1 MSDRRDVRRNAGHK
15 RRPPRSRS
23 VTLPR
28 GRAVARARVR
38 MHRTRHLGSVPAAS
52 SVLCLAFALLLA
64 AGPGHAQAQSYRAY
78 VAAESEDE
86 VAVLEFTPA
95 GGLTVEKTIRV
106 GRFPAEI
113 EGPHGMFFD
122 PSGEYWYLTLGHGFP
137 NGYLLKYETGP
148 DTVVAATEL
157 GFFPAT
163 ISLTPDGVLAFAVN
177 SNFYGD
183 HVPSTVSVVDTEEMY
198 EIEQVA
204 TCTMP
209 HGSRMS
215 PDGMHNYSA
224 CMMDDQLVEMSTFSL
239 EVTRRLNLVTGE
251 PVADA
256 VAHGAGTSGGGMSG
270 AMAGG
275 TGMRGGA
282 AMGGSG
288 MAACSPTWTTL
299 SGDGRFVYV
308 ACNRG
313 NEIVQVD
320 VESWSV
326 VRRIPADGAPYNLAL
341 TSDGSRLL
349 ATLKGSGH
357 VAVWDLETGEPLAK
371 IESTQ
376 EVTHGVA
383 VTSDNR
389 YAFVTVEGIGGQ
401 PGIVEVIDL
410 ANYTRVAVAEIGKQ
424 AGGITLVPGA
434 S

>member
-1 MSDRRDVRRNAGHK
+1 MTKGLSRRHRRAESL
-15 RRPPRSRS
+15 R
-23 VTLPR
+23 LAAAALL
-28 GRAVARARVR
+28 AV
-38 MHRTRHLGSVPAAS
+38 
-52 SVLCLAFALLLA
+52 LAFA
-64 AGPGHAQAQSYRAY
+64 PEPAQAQSYRAY

-86 VAVLEFTPA
+86 VAVLEFTPE
-95 GGLTVEKTIRV
+95 GGLSVEKVIRV
-106 GRFPAEI
+106 GRWPAEI

-163 ISLTPDGVLAFAVN
+163 VSLTPDGVLAFAVN

-183 HVPSTVSVVDTEEMY
+183 HVPSTVSVVDTEDMY
-198 EIEQVA
+198 EIEQVT

-251 PVADA
+251 PVAEPA
-256 VAHGAGTSGGGMSG
+256 AHGAGMGGGG
-270 AMAGG
+270 MAGG
-275 TGMRGGA
+275 TTGDMAGT
-282 AMGGSG
+282 MGGSG

-320 VESWSV
+320 IESWSV
-326 VRRIPADGAPYNLAL
+326 ARRIPAEGAPYNLAL
-341 TSDGSRLL
+341 THDGSRLL

-357 VAVWDLETGEPLAK
+357 LAVWDLETGEPLAK
-371 IESTQ
+371 IESIQ

-389 YAFVTVEGIGGQ
+389 FAFVTVEGIGGQ

-410 ANYTRVAVAEIGKQ
+410 ATYERVGMAETGKQ

>member
-1 MSDRRDVRRNAGHK
+1 MTKGLSRRDRRATSHRLAAAA
-15 RRPPRSRS
+15 
-23 VTLPR
+23 LL
-28 GRAVARARVR
+28 AV
-38 MHRTRHLGSVPAAS
+38 
-52 SVLCLAFALLLA
+52 LAFA
-64 AGPGHAQAQSYRAY
+64 PEPAQAQSYRAY

-86 VAVLEFTPA
+86 VAVLEFTPEA
-95 GGLTVEKTIRV
+95 GLSVEKVIRV
-106 GRFPAEI
+106 GRWPAEI

-163 ISLTPDGVLAFAVN
+163 VSLTPDGVLAFAVN

-198 EIEQVA
+198 EIEQVT

-251 PVADA
+251 PVDEP
-256 VAHGAGTSGGGMSG
+256 VAHGAGMGGGGMAG
-270 AMAGG
+270 ATTGDMAG
-275 TGMRGGA
+275 

-320 VESWSV
+320 IEAWSV
-326 VRRIPADGAPYNLAL
+326 ARRIAADGAPYNLAL
-341 TSDGSRLL
+341 THDGSRLL

-357 VAVWDLETGEPLAK
+357 LAVWDLDTGEQLAR

-376 EVTHGVA
+376 EVTHGVV

-389 YAFVTVEGIGGQ
+389 FAFVTVEGIGGQ

-410 ANYTRVAVAEIGKQ
+410 ATYERVGMAETGKQ

>member
-1 MSDRRDVRRNAGHK
+1 MTKGLSRRHRRATSH
-15 RRPPRSRS
+15 R
-23 VTLPR
+23 LAAAALL
-28 GRAVARARVR
+28 AV
-38 MHRTRHLGSVPAAS
+38 LGSAPQ
-52 SVLCLAFALLLA
+52 
-64 AGPGHAQAQSYRAY
+64 PAQAQSYRAY

-86 VAVLEFTPA
+86 VAVLEFTPE
-95 GGLTVEKTIRV
+95 GGLSVEKVIRV
-106 GRFPAEI
+106 GRWPAEI

-163 ISLTPDGVLAFAVN
+163 VSLTPDGVLAFAVN

-198 EIEQVA
+198 EIEQVT

-251 PVADA
+251 PVDEP
-256 VAHGAGTSGGGMSG
+256 VAHGGGMGGGATG
-270 AMAGG
+270 DMAG
-275 TGMRGGA
+275 

-320 VESWSV
+320 IESWSV

-341 TSDGSRLL
+341 TRDGSRLL

-357 VAVWDLETGEPLAK
+357 LAVWDLDTGEQLAK

-389 YAFVTVEGIGGQ
+389 FAFVTVEGIGGQ

-410 ANYTRVAVAEIGKQ
+410 ATYERVGMAETGKQ

>member
-1 MSDRRDVRRNAGHK
+1 MTKGL
-15 RRPPRSRS
+15 SR
-23 VTLPR
+23 R
-28 GRAVARARVR
+28 GRRATSHRLAAAALLAV
-38 MHRTRHLGSVPAAS
+38 
-52 SVLCLAFALLLA
+52 LAFA
-64 AGPGHAQAQSYRAY
+64 PEPAQAQSYRAY

-86 VAVLEFTPA
+86 VAVLEFTPEA
-95 GGLTVEKTIRV
+95 GLSVEKVIRV
-106 GRFPAEI
+106 GRWPAEI

-163 ISLTPDGVLAFAVN
+163 VSLTPDGVLAFAVN

-183 HVPSTVSVVDTEEMY
+183 HVPSTVSVVDTEDMY
-198 EIEQVA
+198 EIEQVT

-251 PVADA
+251 PVAEP
-256 VAHGAGTSGGGMSG
+256 VAHGAGMGAGG
-270 AMAGG
+270 MAGG
-275 TGMRGGA
+275 TTGDMAGT
-282 AMGGSG
+282 MGGSG

-320 VESWSV
+320 IESWRV
-326 VRRIPADGAPYNLAL
+326 ARRIPADGAPYNLAL
-341 TSDGSRLL
+341 THDGSRLL

-357 VAVWDLETGEPLAK
+357 LAVWDLDTGEPLAK

-376 EVTHGVA
+376 EVTHGVV

-389 YAFVTVEGIGGQ
+389 FAFVTVEGIGGQ

-410 ANYTRVAVAEIGKQ
+410 ATYERVGMAETGKQ

-434 S
+434 G

>member
-1 MSDRRDVRRNAGHK
+1 MTKGLSRRHRRVESL
-15 RRPPRSRS
+15 R
-23 VTLPR
+23 L
-28 GRAVARARVR
+28 
-38 MHRTRHLGSVPAAS
+38 AA
-52 SVLCLAFALLLA
+52 AAALLAVLVVA
-64 AGPGHAQAQSYRAY
+64 PEPAQAQSYRAY

-86 VAVLEFTPA
+86 VAVLEFTPE
-95 GGLTVEKTIRV
+95 GGLSVEKVIRV
-106 GRFPAEI
+106 GRWPAEI

-163 ISLTPDGVLAFAVN
+163 VSLTPDGVLAFAVN

-198 EIEQVA
+198 EIEQVT

-251 PVADA
+251 PVDEP
-256 VAHGAGTSGGGMSG
+256 VAHGGGMG
-270 AMAGG
+270 AGGMAGG
-275 TGMRGGA
+275 ATGD
-282 AMGGSG
+282 MGGSG

-320 VESWSV
+320 IESWSV
-326 VRRIPADGAPYNLAL
+326 ARRMPADGAPYNLAL
-341 TSDGSRLL
+341 THDGSRLL

-357 VAVWDLETGEPLAK
+357 LAVWNLDTGEQLAK

-376 EVTHGVA
+376 EVTHGVV

-389 YAFVTVEGIGGQ
+389 FAFVTVEGIGGQ

-410 ANYTRVAVAEIGKQ
+410 ATYERVGMAETGKQ

>member
-1 MSDRRDVRRNAGHK
+1 MKHH
-15 RRPPRSRS
+15 P
-23 VTLPR
+23 LI
-28 GRAVARARVR
+28 
-38 MHRTRHLGSVPAAS
+38 
-52 SVLCLAFALLLA
+52 ALVLLA
-64 AGPGHAQAQSYRAY
+64 GVLAAPGPAHAQSYRAY

-86 VAVLEFTPA
+86 VAVLEFTPE
-95 GGLTVEKTIRV
+95 GGLSVEKVIRV
-106 GRFPAEI
+106 GRWPAEI

-163 ISLTPDGVLAFAVN
+163 VSLTPDGVLAFAVN

-198 EIEQVA
+198 EIDQVT

-215 PDGMHNYSA
+215 PDGRHNYSA

-251 PVADA
+251 PVAEPA
-256 VAHGAGTSGGGMSG
+256 AHGVGMGGGMG
-270 AMAGG
+270 
-275 TGMRGGA
+275 GGA
-282 AMGGSG
+282 TGDMAGSG
-288 MAACSPTWTTL
+288 MAECSPTWTTL

-313 NEIVQVD
+313 NEIVKVD
-320 VESWSV
+320 IESWSV
-326 VRRIPADGAPYNLAL
+326 ARRIPAEGAPYNLAL
-341 TSDGSRLL
+341 TRDGSRLL

-357 VAVWDLETGEPLAK
+357 LGVWDLDTGEQLAK
-371 IESTQ
+371 IESIQ
-376 EVTHGVA
+376 KVTHGVV

-389 YAFVTVEGIGGQ
+389 FAFVTVEGIGGQ

-410 ANYTRVAVAEIGKQ
+410 ANYERVGMAEIGKQ
-424 AGGITLVPGA
+424 AGGITLVPEA
-434 S
+434 N

>member
-1 MSDRRDVRRNAGHK
+1 MTKGLSRCHRRAMS
-15 RRPPRSRS
+15 
-23 VTLPR
+23 
-28 GRAVARARVR
+28 
-38 MHRTRHLGSVPAAS
+38 HR
-52 SVLCLAFALLLA
+52 LA
-64 AGPGHAQAQSYRAY
+64 AAALVAVLVSAPQPGQAQSYRAY

-86 VAVLEFTPA
+86 VAVLEFTPEA
-95 GGLTVEKTIRV
+95 GLSVEKVIRV
-106 GRFPAEI
+106 GRWPAEI

-163 ISLTPDGVLAFAVN
+163 VSLTPDGVLAFAVN

-198 EIEQVA
+198 EIEQVT

-251 PVADA
+251 PVGEP
-256 VAHGAGTSGGGMSG
+256 VAHGAGMGGGGMAG
-270 AMAGG
+270 ATTGDIAG
-275 TGMRGGA
+275 

-299 SGDGRFVYV
+299 SGDGRYVYV

-313 NEIVQVD
+313 NDIVQVD
-320 VESWSV
+320 IESWSV
-326 VRRIPADGAPYNLAL
+326 ARRIPAEGAPYNLAL
-341 TSDGSRLL
+341 TRDGSRLL

-357 VAVWDLETGEPLAK
+357 LAVWDLDTGEQLAR

-376 EVTHGVA
+376 EVTHGVV

-389 YAFVTVEGIGGQ
+389 FAFVTVEGIGGQ

-410 ANYTRVAVAEIGKQ
+410 ATYERVGMAEIGKQ

>member
-1 MSDRRDVRRNAGHK
+1 MMSRRLA
-15 RRPPRSRS
+15 
-23 VTLPR
+23 TLA
-28 GRAVARARVR
+28 AVAAALSAVVASAS
-38 MHRTRHLGSVPAAS
+38 TPQPA
-52 SVLCLAFALLLA
+52 
-64 AGPGHAQAQSYRAY
+64 HAQSYRAY

-86 VAVLEFTPA
+86 VAVLEFTPE
-95 GGLTVEKTIRV
+95 GGLSVEKVIRV
-106 GRFPAEI
+106 GRWPAEI

-163 ISLTPDGVLAFAVN
+163 VSLTPDGVLAFAVN

-198 EIEQVA
+198 VIEEVT

-251 PVADA
+251 PVADP
-256 VAHGAGTSGGGMSG
+256 VAHGAGMAGRGMGGATAGGAGTSGAPAGRGATAGGGGMGG
-270 AMAGG
+270 AM
-275 TGMRGGA
+275 
-282 AMGGSG
+282 GSG

-326 VRRIPADGAPYNLAL
+326 ARRIPADGAPYNLAL
-341 TSDGSRLL
+341 TRDGSRLL

-357 VAVWDLETGEPLAK
+357 LAVWDLDTGEQLAK

-376 EVTHGVA
+376 KVTHGVA

-389 YAFVTVEGIGGQ
+389 FAFVTVEGIGGQ

-410 ANYTRVAVAEIGKQ
+410 AGYARVGVAEVGKQ

>member
-1 MSDRRDVRRNAGHK
+1 MS
-15 RRPPRSRS
+15 
-23 VTLPR
+23 
-28 GRAVARARVR
+28 GRLAALVPLAV
-38 MHRTRHLGSVPAAS
+38 
-52 SVLCLAFALLLA
+52 LLA
-64 AGPGHAQAQSYRAY
+64 AAGHAHAQSYRAY

-86 VAVLEFTPA
+86 VAVLEFTPED
-95 GGLTVEKTIRV
+95 GLSVEKVIRV
-106 GRFPAEI
+106 GRWPAEI

-163 ISLTPDGVLAFAVN
+163 VSLTPDGVLAFAVN

-198 EIEQVA
+198 EIERVT

-209 HGSRMS
+209 HGSRLS
-215 PDGMHNYSA
+215 PDGTMHYSA

-251 PVADA
+251 AVADP
-256 VAHGAGTSGGGMSG
+256 VVHGAGMGGRMG
-270 AMAGG
+270 GG
-275 TGMRGGA
+275 TGAETAGA
-282 AMGGSG
+282 GMGGSSG
-288 MAACSPTWTTL
+288 MASCSPTWTSL

-320 VESWSV
+320 IDSWSIA
-326 VRRIPADGAPYNLAL
+326 RRIPADGAPYNLAL
-341 TSDGSRLL
+341 TRDGSRLL
-349 ATLKGSGH
+349 ATLKGSAH
-357 VAVWDLETGEPLAK
+357 LAVWDLETGAQLATV
-371 IESTQ
+371 ESAQ
-376 EVTHGVA
+376 KVTHGVA
-383 VTSDNR
+383 VTSDDR

-410 ANYTRVAVAEIGKQ
+410 SNYARVGLAEVGKQ

-434 S
+434 G

>member
-1 MSDRRDVRRNAGHK
+1 MTKGLSRRHRRATSH
-15 RRPPRSRS
+15 R
-23 VTLPR
+23 LAAAALL
-28 GRAVARARVR
+28 AV
-38 MHRTRHLGSVPAAS
+38 
-52 SVLCLAFALLLA
+52 LAFAA
-64 AGPGHAQAQSYRAY
+64 EPAHAQSYRAY

-86 VAVLEFTPA
+86 VAVLEFTPE
-95 GGLTVEKTIRV
+95 GGLSVEKVIRV
-106 GRFPAEI
+106 GRWPAEI

-163 ISLTPDGVLAFAVN
+163 VSLTPDGVLAFAVN

-198 EIEQVA
+198 EIEQVT

-251 PVADA
+251 PVGEP
-256 VAHGAGTSGGGMSG
+256 VAHGAGMSGGGM
-270 AMAGG
+270 AG
-275 TGMRGGA
+275 

-320 VESWSV
+320 LESWSV
-326 VRRIPADGAPYNLAL
+326 ARRIPAEGAPYNLAL
-341 TSDGSRLL
+341 TPDGSRLL

-357 VAVWDLETGEPLAK
+357 LAVWDLDTAEMLAK
-371 IESTQ
+371 IKSIQ

-389 YAFVTVEGIGGQ
+389 FAFVTVEGIGGQ

-410 ANYTRVAVAEIGKQ
+410 ATYERVGMAEIGKQ

>member
-1 MSDRRDVRRNAGHK
+1 MTKGLSRRLRRVESFRLAAAA
-15 RRPPRSRS
+15 
-23 VTLPR
+23 LL
-28 GRAVARARVR
+28 AVF
-38 MHRTRHLGSVPAAS
+38 
-52 SVLCLAFALLLA
+52 AFA
-64 AGPGHAQAQSYRAY
+64 PEPVHAQSYRAY

-86 VAVLEFTPA
+86 VAVLEFTAEA
-95 GGLTVEKTIRV
+95 GLSVEKVIRV
-106 GRFPAEI
+106 GRWPAEI

-163 ISLTPDGVLAFAVN
+163 VSLTPDGVLAFAVN

-198 EIEQVA
+198 EIEQVT

-251 PVADA
+251 PVAEP
-256 VAHGAGTSGGGMSG
+256 VAHGVGMGAGR
-270 AMAGG
+270 MAGG
-275 TGMRGGA
+275 TTGNMAGRV
-282 AMGGSG
+282 GGSG

-320 VESWSV
+320 IESWSV
-326 VRRIPADGAPYNLAL
+326 ARRIPAEGAPYNLAL
-341 TSDGSRLL
+341 THDGSRLL

-357 VAVWDLETGEPLAK
+357 LAVWDLDTGEQLAK

-376 EVTHGVA
+376 EVTHGVV

-389 YAFVTVEGIGGQ
+389 FAFVTVEGIGGQ

-410 ANYTRVAVAEIGKQ
+410 ATYERVGMAETGKQ

>member
-1 MSDRRDVRRNAGHK
+1 MMSRRLA
-15 RRPPRSRS
+15 
-23 VTLPR
+23 TLA
-28 GRAVARARVR
+28 AVAAALSAVVASAS
-38 MHRTRHLGSVPAAS
+38 TPQPA
-52 SVLCLAFALLLA
+52 
-64 AGPGHAQAQSYRAY
+64 HAQSYRAY

-86 VAVLEFTPA
+86 VAVLEFTPE
-95 GGLTVEKTIRV
+95 GGLSVEKVIRV
-106 GRFPAEI
+106 GRWPAEI

-163 ISLTPDGVLAFAVN
+163 VSLTPDGVLAFAVN

-198 EIEQVA
+198 EIEQVT

-251 PVADA
+251 PVGEP
-256 VAHGAGTSGGGMSG
+256 VAHGAGMSGGGM
-270 AMAGG
+270 AG
-275 TGMRGGA
+275 

-320 VESWSV
+320 LESWSV
-326 VRRIPADGAPYNLAL
+326 ARRIPAEGAPYNLAL
-341 TSDGSRLL
+341 TRDGSRLL

-357 VAVWDLETGEPLAK
+357 LAVWDLDTAEMLAK
-371 IESTQ
+371 IKSIQ
-376 EVTHGVA
+376 EVTHGVV

-389 YAFVTVEGIGGQ
+389 FAFVTVEGIGGQ

-410 ANYTRVAVAEIGKQ
+410 ATYERVGMAETGKQ

-434 S
+434 G

>member
-1 MSDRRDVRRNAGHK
+1 MSEA
-15 RRPPRSRS
+15 RPQRLAA
-23 VTLPR
+23 VALVALTAAWA
-28 GRAVARARVR
+28 GRA
-38 MHRTRHLGSVPAAS
+38 H
-52 SVLCLAFALLLA
+52 
-64 AGPGHAQAQSYRAY
+64 AQSYRAY

-86 VAVLEFTPA
+86 VAVLEFTP
-95 GGLTVEKTIRV
+95 GDGLAVEKVIRV
-106 GRFPAEI
+106 GRWPAEI

-198 EIEQVA
+198 EIEQVT

-251 PVADA
+251 PVADPVA
-256 VAHGAGTSGGGMSG
+256 DPVAHGAG
-270 AMAGG
+270 MAGG
-275 TGMRGGA
+275 GVSGATAGGA
-282 AMGGSG
+282 GMGAGGIAGGITGDMAGAMGGSG
-288 MAACSPTWTTL
+288 MASCSPTWTTL

-320 VESWSV
+320 IESWSV
-326 VRRIPADGAPYNLAL
+326 ARRIPAEGAPYNLAL
-341 TSDGSRLL
+341 TRDGSRLL

-357 VAVWDLETGEPLAK
+357 LAVWALDTGEQLAK
-371 IESTQ
+371 IKSIQ

-383 VTSDNR
+383 VTSDSR
-389 YAFVTVEGIGGQ
+389 FAFVTVEGIGGQ

-410 ANYTRVAVAEIGKQ
+410 ATYERVGTAETGKQ

>member
-1 MSDRRDVRRNAGHK
+1 MRGSCDNTSVK
-15 RRPPRSRS
+15 RCR
-23 VTLPR
+23 L
-28 GRAVARARVR
+28 
-38 MHRTRHLGSVPAAS
+38 PAA
-52 SVLCLAFALLLA
+52 ALLAVLTAA
-64 AGPGHAQAQSYRAY
+64 AGPAEPAHAQSYRAY

-86 VAVLEFTPA
+86 VAVLEFTPER
-95 GGLTVEKTIRV
+95 GLSVEKVIRV
-106 GRFPAEI
+106 GRWPAEI

-163 ISLTPDGVLAFAVN
+163 VSLTPDGVLAFAVN

-183 HVPSTVSVVDTEEMY
+183 HVPSTVSVVDTEDMY
-198 EIEQVA
+198 EIEQVT

-251 PVADA
+251 PVADP
-256 VAHGAGTSGGGMSG
+256 VAHGAGMGGGR
-270 AMAGG
+270 MAGG
-275 TGMRGGA
+275 TTGDMAGA
-282 AMGGSG
+282 MDGSG

-320 VESWSV
+320 IESWSV
-326 VRRIPADGAPYNLAL
+326 ARRIPAEGAPYNLAL
-341 TSDGSRLL
+341 THDGARLL

-357 VAVWDLETGEPLAK
+357 LAVWDLETGEPLAK
-371 IESTQ
+371 IESIQ

-389 YAFVTVEGIGGQ
+389 FAFVTVEGIGGQ

-410 ANYTRVAVAEIGKQ
+410 ATYERVGMAETGKQ

>member
-1 MSDRRDVRRNAGHK
+1 MTKDLSRRHRRTTSHRLAAAA
-15 RRPPRSRS
+15 
-23 VTLPR
+23 LL
-28 GRAVARARVR
+28 AV
-38 MHRTRHLGSVPAAS
+38 
-52 SVLCLAFALLLA
+52 LAFAPEPA
-64 AGPGHAQAQSYRAY
+64 HAQSYRAY

-86 VAVLEFTPA
+86 VAVLEFTPE
-95 GGLTVEKTIRV
+95 GGLSVEKVIRV
-106 GRFPAEI
+106 GRWPAEI

-163 ISLTPDGVLAFAVN
+163 VSLTPDGVLAFAVN

-198 EIEQVA
+198 EIEQVT

-251 PVADA
+251 PVGEP
-256 VAHGAGTSGGGMSG
+256 VAHGAGMSGGGT
-270 AMAGG
+270 AGG
-275 TGMRGGA
+275 TTGDMAG

-320 VESWSV
+320 LESWSV
-326 VRRIPADGAPYNLAL
+326 ARRIPAEGAPYNLAL
-341 TSDGSRLL
+341 TRDGSRLL

-357 VAVWDLETGEPLAK
+357 LAVWDLDTAEMLAK
-371 IESTQ
+371 IKSIQ

-389 YAFVTVEGIGGQ
+389 FAFVTIEGIGGQ

-410 ANYTRVAVAEIGKQ
+410 ATYERVGMAETGKQ

>member
-1 MSDRRDVRRNAGHK
+1 MTKGLSRRHRRAESL
-15 RRPPRSRS
+15 R
-23 VTLPR
+23 L
-28 GRAVARARVR
+28 
-38 MHRTRHLGSVPAAS
+38 AA
-52 SVLCLAFALLLA
+52 AALLAVLVVA
-64 AGPGHAQAQSYRAY
+64 PEPAQAQSYRAY

-86 VAVLEFTPA
+86 VAVLEFTPE
-95 GGLTVEKTIRV
+95 GGLSVEKVIRV
-106 GRFPAEI
+106 GRWPAEI

-163 ISLTPDGVLAFAVN
+163 VSLTPDGVLAFAVN

-198 EIEQVA
+198 EIEQVT

-251 PVADA
+251 PVDEP
-256 VAHGAGTSGGGMSG
+256 VAHGGGMG
-270 AMAGG
+270 AGGMAGG
-275 TGMRGGA
+275 TTGDMAG

-320 VESWSV
+320 IESWSV
-326 VRRIPADGAPYNLAL
+326 ARRMPADGAPYNLAL
-341 TSDGSRLL
+341 THDGSRLL

-357 VAVWDLETGEPLAK
+357 LAVWDLDTGEQLAK

-376 EVTHGVA
+376 EVTHGVV

-389 YAFVTVEGIGGQ
+389 FAFVTVEGIGGQ

-410 ANYTRVAVAEIGKQ
+410 ATYERVGMAETGKQ

>member
-1 MSDRRDVRRNAGHK
+1 MTKGLSRRHRRVESL
-15 RRPPRSRS
+15 R
-23 VTLPR
+23 L
-28 GRAVARARVR
+28 
-38 MHRTRHLGSVPAAS
+38 AA
-52 SVLCLAFALLLA
+52 AALLAVLVVA
-64 AGPGHAQAQSYRAY
+64 PEPARAQSYRAY

-86 VAVLEFTPA
+86 VAVLEFTPE
-95 GGLTVEKTIRV
+95 GGLSVEKVIRV
-106 GRFPAEI
+106 GRWPAEI

-163 ISLTPDGVLAFAVN
+163 VSLTPDGVLAFAVN

-183 HVPSTVSVVDTEEMY
+183 HVPSTVSVVDTEDMY
-198 EIEQVA
+198 EIEQVT

-251 PVADA
+251 PVGEP
-256 VAHGAGTSGGGMSG
+256 VAHGAGMGRRMGGGATG
-270 AMAGG
+270 DMAG
-275 TGMRGGA
+275 

-320 VESWSV
+320 IESWSV
-326 VRRIPADGAPYNLAL
+326 ARRIPADGAPYNLAL
-341 TSDGSRLL
+341 THDGSRLL

-357 VAVWDLETGEPLAK
+357 LAVWDLDTGEQLAK

-376 EVTHGVA
+376 EVTHGVV

-389 YAFVTVEGIGGQ
+389 FAFVTVEGIGGQ

-410 ANYTRVAVAEIGKQ
+410 ATYERVGMAETGKQ

>member
-1 MSDRRDVRRNAGHK
+1 MTKGPSRRG
-15 RRPPRSRS
+15 P
-23 VTLPR
+23 
-28 GRAVARARVR
+28 
-38 MHRTRHLGSVPAAS
+38 RTRAHRLAAAA
-52 SVLCLAFALLLA
+52 LLAVLLA
-64 AGPGHAQAQSYRAY
+64 AAGHTHAQSYRAY

-86 VAVLEFTPA
+86 VAVLEFTPE
-95 GGLTVEKTIRV
+95 GGLSVEKVIRV
-106 GRFPAEI
+106 GRWPAEI

-163 ISLTPDGVLAFAVN
+163 VSLTPDGVLAFAVN

-198 EIEQVA
+198 EIEQVT

-251 PVADA
+251 PVGEP
-256 VAHGAGTSGGGMSG
+256 VAHGAGMGGGG
-270 AMAGG
+270 MAGG
-275 TGMRGGA
+275 TTGDMAG
-282 AMGGSG
+282 AMGGSR

-320 VESWSV
+320 LESWSV
-326 VRRIPADGAPYNLAL
+326 ARRIPAEGAPYNLAL
-341 TSDGSRLL
+341 TRDGTRLL

-357 VAVWDLETGEPLAK
+357 LAVWDLDTAGQLAK
-371 IESTQ
+371 IKSIQ
-376 EVTHGVA
+376 DVTHGVA

-389 YAFVTVEGIGGQ
+389 FAFVTVEGIGGQ
-401 PGIVEVIDL
+401 PGVVEVIDL
-410 ANYTRVAVAEIGKQ
+410 ATYERVGMAETGKQ

>member
-1 MSDRRDVRRNAGHK
+1 MTPRRLA
-15 RRPPRSRS
+15 
-23 VTLPR
+23 T
-28 GRAVARARVR
+28 
-38 MHRTRHLGSVPAAS
+38 MAA
-52 SVLCLAFALLLA
+52 AAALLTVLA
-64 AGPGHAQAQSYRAY
+64 SAPGAVHAQSYRAY

-86 VAVLEFTPA
+86 VAVLEFSPER
-95 GGLTVEKTIRV
+95 GLAVEKTIRV

-163 ISLTPDGVLAFAVN
+163 VSLTPDGVLAFAVN

-183 HVPSTVSVVDTEEMY
+183 HVPSTVSVVDTGEMY
-198 EIEQVA
+198 EIEQVT

-256 VAHGAGTSGGGMSG
+256 VAHGGDMGGNMAGRTTGGMAG
-270 AMAGG
+270 AM
-275 TGMRGGA
+275 GA
-282 AMGGSG
+282 SG

-299 SGDGRFVYV
+299 TGDGRFVYV

-320 VESWSV
+320 IESWSV
-326 VRRIPADGAPYNLAL
+326 ERRIAADGAPYNLAL
-341 TSDGSRLL
+341 THDGSRLL

-357 VAVWDLETGEPLAK
+357 VAVWDAHTGEQLAK
-371 IESTQ
+371 IESVQ

-383 VTSDNR
+383 VTSDDR

-410 ANYTRVAVAEIGKQ
+410 ASYARVGTAEVGKQ

>member
-1 MSDRRDVRRNAGHK
+1 MTKGLSRRHRRVESLRLAAAA
-15 RRPPRSRS
+15 
-23 VTLPR
+23 LL
-28 GRAVARARVR
+28 AV
-38 MHRTRHLGSVPAAS
+38 
-52 SVLCLAFALLLA
+52 LAFA
-64 AGPGHAQAQSYRAY
+64 PEPAQAQSYRAY

-86 VAVLEFTPA
+86 VAVLEFTPE
-95 GGLTVEKTIRV
+95 GGLSVEKVIRV
-106 GRFPAEI
+106 GRWPAEI

-157 GFFPAT
+157 GLFPAT
-163 ISLTPDGVLAFAVN
+163 VSLTPDGVLAFAVN

-183 HVPSTVSVVDTEEMY
+183 HVPSTVSVVDTEDMY
-198 EIEQVA
+198 EIEQVT

-251 PVADA
+251 PVDEP
-256 VAHGAGTSGGGMSG
+256 VAHGAGMGAGG
-270 AMAGG
+270 MAGG
-275 TGMRGGA
+275 AAGDMAG

-320 VESWSV
+320 IESWSV
-326 VRRIPADGAPYNLAL
+326 ARRIPAEGAPYNLAL
-341 TSDGSRLL
+341 THDGSRLL

-357 VAVWDLETGEPLAK
+357 VAVWDLDTGEQLAR

-376 EVTHGVA
+376 EVTHGVV

-389 YAFVTVEGIGGQ
+389 FAFVTVEGIGGQ

-410 ANYTRVAVAEIGKQ
+410 ATYERVGMAETGKQ

>member
-1 MSDRRDVRRNAGHK
+1 MW
-15 RRPPRSRS
+15 PR
-23 VTLPR
+23 
-28 GRAVARARVR
+28 
-38 MHRTRHLGSVPAAS
+38 
-52 SVLCLAFALLLA
+52 
-64 AGPGHAQAQSYRAY
+64 
-78 VAAESEDE
+78 ESEDE
-86 VAVLEFTPA
+86 VAVLEFTPD
-95 GGLTVEKTIRV
+95 GGLAVEKVIRV
-106 GRFPAEI
+106 GRWPTEI

-163 ISLTPDGVLAFAVN
+163 VSLTLRRRGWPFAVN

-198 EIEQVA
+198 EIERVT

-209 HGSRMS
+209 HGSRLS
-215 PDGMHNYSA
+215 PEGTMHYSA

-251 PVADA
+251 AVVDQ
-256 VAHGAGTSGGGMSG
+256 VAHGAGMG
-270 AMAGG
+270 GG
-275 TGMRGGA
+275 TGGGTGAGA
-282 AMGGSG
+282 AGSAMSSGSG
-288 MAACSPTWTTL
+288 MASCSPTWTSL

-320 VESWSV
+320 IESWSV
-326 VRRIPADGAPYNLAL
+326 ARRVPADGAPYNLAL
-341 TSDGSRLL
+341 THDGLRLL

-357 VAVWDLETGEPLAK
+357 LAVWDLETGEQLATV
-371 IESTQ
+371 ESTQ
-376 EVTHGVA
+376 KVTHGVA
-383 VTSDNR
+383 VTSDDR

-410 ANYTRVAVAEIGKQ
+410 SNYARVGLAEVGKQ

>member
-1 MSDRRDVRRNAGHK
+1 MIPQRLAAVAL
-15 RRPPRSRS
+15 
-23 VTLPR
+23 VALTAAWA
-28 GRAVARARVR
+28 GRA
-38 MHRTRHLGSVPAAS
+38 H
-52 SVLCLAFALLLA
+52 
-64 AGPGHAQAQSYRAY
+64 AQSYRAY

-86 VAVLEFTPA
+86 VAVLEFTPD
-95 GGLTVEKTIRV
+95 GGLSVEKVIRV
-106 GRFPAEI
+106 GRWPAEI

-122 PSGEYWYLTLGHGFP
+122 PSGEFWYLTLGHGFP

-163 ISLTPDGVLAFAVN
+163 VSLTPDGVLAFAVN

-198 EIEQVA
+198 EIEQIT

-251 PVADA
+251 PVVDP
-256 VAHGAGTSGGGMSG
+256 VAHGAGMGGGGMSG
-270 AMAGG
+270 ATAGG
-275 TGMRGGA
+275 TADATPAGGTTGGM
-282 AMGGSG
+282 GSG

-320 VESWSV
+320 LESWSV
-326 VRRIPADGAPYNLAL
+326 ARRIPAEGAPYNLAL
-341 TSDGSRLL
+341 TRDGSRLL

-357 VAVWDLETGEPLAK
+357 LAVWDLETGEPLAK
-371 IESTQ
+371 IENTQ
-376 EVTHGVA
+376 KVTHGVV
-383 VTSDNR
+383 VTPDNR
-389 YAFVTVEGIGGQ
+389 FAFVTVEGIGGQ

-410 ANYTRVAVAEIGKQ
+410 ANYARVAVAEVGKQ

-434 S
+434 G

>member
-1 MSDRRDVRRNAGHK
+1 MTKGL
-15 RRPPRSRS
+15 SR
-23 VTLPR
+23 R
-28 GRAVARARVR
+28 GRRATSHRLAAAALLAV
-38 MHRTRHLGSVPAAS
+38 
-52 SVLCLAFALLLA
+52 LAFA
-64 AGPGHAQAQSYRAY
+64 PEPAQAQSYRAY

-86 VAVLEFTPA
+86 VAVLEFTPEA
-95 GGLTVEKTIRV
+95 GLSVEKVIRV
-106 GRFPAEI
+106 GRWPAEI

-163 ISLTPDGVLAFAVN
+163 VSLTPDGVLAFAVN

-183 HVPSTVSVVDTEEMY
+183 HVPSTVSVVDTEDMY
-198 EIEQVA
+198 VIEQVT

-251 PVADA
+251 PVAEP
-256 VAHGAGTSGGGMSG
+256 VAHGAGMGAGG
-270 AMAGG
+270 MAGG
-275 TGMRGGA
+275 TTGDMAGT
-282 AMGGSG
+282 MGGSG

-320 VESWSV
+320 IESWRV
-326 VRRIPADGAPYNLAL
+326 ARRIPADGAPYNLAL
-341 TSDGSRLL
+341 THDGSRLL

-357 VAVWDLETGEPLAK
+357 LAVWDLDTGEPLAK

-376 EVTHGVA
+376 EVTHGVV

-389 YAFVTVEGIGGQ
+389 FAFVTVEGIGGQ

-410 ANYTRVAVAEIGKQ
+410 ATYERVGMAETGKQ

-434 S
+434 G

>member
-1 MSDRRDVRRNAGHK
+1 MDRRDCDA
-15 RRPPRSRS
+15 
-23 VTLPR
+23 
-28 GRAVARARVR
+28 ARVSCDNTSLR
-38 MHRTRHLGSVPAAS
+38 RCRLPAAALLA
-52 SVLCLAFALLLA
+52 VLAFA
-64 AGPGHAQAQSYRAY
+64 PEPAQAQSYRAY

-86 VAVLEFTPA
+86 VAVLEFTPE
-95 GGLTVEKTIRV
+95 GGLSVEKVIRV
-106 GRFPAEI
+106 GRWPAEI

-163 ISLTPDGVLAFAVN
+163 VSLTPDGVLAFAVN

-198 EIEQVA
+198 EIEQVT

-251 PVADA
+251 PVAEP
-256 VAHGAGTSGGGMSG
+256 VAHGGGMGRRLGGGATG
-270 AMAGG
+270 DMAG
-275 TGMRGGA
+275 

-320 VESWSV
+320 IESWSV
-326 VRRIPADGAPYNLAL
+326 ARRIPADGAPYNLAL
-341 TSDGSRLL
+341 THDGSRLL

-357 VAVWDLETGEPLAK
+357 LAVWDLDTGEQLAK
-371 IESTQ
+371 IESAQ
-376 EVTHGVA
+376 EVTHGVV

-389 YAFVTVEGIGGQ
+389 FAFVTVEGIGGQ

-410 ANYTRVAVAEIGKQ
+410 ATYERVGMAETGKQ

-434 S
+434 G

>member
-1 MSDRRDVRRNAGHK
+1 MMSRRFAG
-15 RRPPRSRS
+15 
-23 VTLPR
+23 T
-28 GRAVARARVR
+28 
-38 MHRTRHLGSVPAAS
+38 
-52 SVLCLAFALLLA
+52 ALLAVLA
-64 AGPGHAQAQSYRAY
+64 SASAPAHAQSYRAY

-86 VAVLEFTPA
+86 VAVLEFTPET
-95 GGLTVEKTIRV
+95 GLSVEKVIRV
-106 GRFPAEI
+106 GRWPAEI

-137 NGYLLKYETGP
+137 NGYLLKYETGA

-198 EIEQVA
+198 EIEQVT

-209 HGSRMS
+209 HGSRLS
-215 PDGMHNYSA
+215 PDGTMHYSA

-251 PVADA
+251 AVADP
-256 VAHGAGTSGGGMSG
+256 VAHGAGMGGGMGRST
-270 AMAGG
+270 GG
-275 TGMRGGA
+275 GMTAGA
-282 AMGGSG
+282 AGASMGGGSG

-320 VESWSV
+320 LESWSV
-326 VRRIPADGAPYNLAL
+326 ARRIPADGAPYNLAL
-341 TSDGSRLL
+341 TRDGSRLL
-349 ATLKGSGH
+349 ATLKSSGH
-357 VAVWDLETGEPLAK
+357 LAVWDLETGEQLAK

-376 EVTHGVA
+376 KVTHGVA

-389 YAFVTVEGIGGQ
+389 FAFVTVEGIGGQ

-410 ANYTRVAVAEIGKQ
+410 DNYARVGVAEVGKQ

-434 S
+434 G

>member
-1 MSDRRDVRRNAGHK
+1 MTKGLSLRCRRAESRRLAAAA
-15 RRPPRSRS
+15 
-23 VTLPR
+23 LL
-28 GRAVARARVR
+28 AV
-38 MHRTRHLGSVPAAS
+38 
-52 SVLCLAFALLLA
+52 LAFAPQPA
-64 AGPGHAQAQSYRAY
+64 HAQSYRAY

-86 VAVLEFTPA
+86 VAVLEFTPE
-95 GGLTVEKTIRV
+95 GGLSVEKVIRV
-106 GRFPAEI
+106 GRWPAEI

-163 ISLTPDGVLAFAVN
+163 VSLTPDGVLAFAVN

-198 EIEQVA
+198 EIEQVT

-251 PVADA
+251 PVA
-256 VAHGAGTSGGGMSG
+256 HGAGIGGGGM
-270 AMAGG
+270 AG
-275 TGMRGGA
+275 

-320 VESWSV
+320 IESWSV
-326 VRRIPADGAPYNLAL
+326 VRRIPAEGAPYNLAL
-341 TSDGSRLL
+341 SHDGSRLL

-357 VAVWDLETGEPLAK
+357 LAVWDLDTGEQLAK

-376 EVTHGVA
+376 EVTHGVV

-389 YAFVTVEGIGGQ
+389 FAFVTVEGIGGQ

-410 ANYTRVAVAEIGKQ
+410 ATYERVGMAETGKQ

-434 S
+434 G

>member
-1 MSDRRDVRRNAGHK
+1 MTTGLSRRHRRATS
-15 RRPPRSRS
+15 RR
-23 VTLPR
+23 LAAAALL
-28 GRAVARARVR
+28 AV
-38 MHRTRHLGSVPAAS
+38 
-52 SVLCLAFALLLA
+52 LAFAPEPA
-64 AGPGHAQAQSYRAY
+64 HAQSYRAY

-86 VAVLEFTPA
+86 VAVLEFTPE
-95 GGLTVEKTIRV
+95 GGLSVEKTIRV
-106 GRFPAEI
+106 GRWPAEI

-163 ISLTPDGVLAFAVN
+163 VSLTPDGVLAFAVN

-183 HVPSTVSVVDTEEMY
+183 HVPSTVSVVDTEDMY
-198 EIEQVA
+198 EIEQVT

-251 PVADA
+251 PVADPIT
-256 VAHGAGTSGGGMSG
+256 HGAGMRG
-270 AMAGG
+270 AM
-275 TGMRGGA
+275 TG
-282 AMGGSG
+282 AMSSG

-320 VESWSV
+320 IESWSV
-326 VRRIPADGAPYNLAL
+326 ARRIPAEGAPYNLAL
-341 TSDGSRLL
+341 THDGSRLL

-357 VAVWDLETGEPLAK
+357 LAVWDLDTAEQLAK
-371 IESTQ
+371 IKSIQ

-383 VTSDNR
+383 VTSDSR
-389 YAFVTVEGIGGQ
+389 FAFVTVEGIGGQ

-410 ANYTRVAVAEIGKQ
+410 ATYERVGMAETGKQ

>member
-1 MSDRRDVRRNAGHK
+1 MMPRRLA
-15 RRPPRSRS
+15 
-23 VTLPR
+23 
-28 GRAVARARVR
+28 AVALLAV
-38 MHRTRHLGSVPAAS
+38 LVAAS
-52 SVLCLAFALLLA
+52 PA
-64 AGPGHAQAQSYRAY
+64 HAQSYRAY

-86 VAVLEFTPA
+86 VAVLEFRPE
-95 GGLTVEKTIRV
+95 GGLSVEKVIRV
-106 GRFPAEI
+106 GRWPAEI

-163 ISLTPDGVLAFAVN
+163 VSLTPDGVLAFAVN

-198 EIEQVA
+198 EIEKVT

-251 PVADA
+251 PVTDP
-256 VAHGAGTSGGGMSG
+256 VVHG

-275 TGMRGGA
+275 VGGA
-282 AMGGSG
+282 RAGGARGAMAGDMPGDMAGDMASSG

-299 SGDGRFVYV
+299 SDDGRFVYV

-320 VESWSV
+320 IESWSV
-326 VRRIPADGAPYNLAL
+326 TRRIPAEGAPYNLAL
-341 TSDGSRLL
+341 TRDGSRLL
-349 ATLKGSGH
+349 ATLKGSAH
-357 VAVWDLETGEPLAK
+357 LAVWDLATGEQLAK
-371 IESTQ
+371 IESTRK
-376 EVTHGVA
+376 VTHGVA

-389 YAFVTVEGIGGQ
+389 FAFVTVEGIGGQ

-410 ANYTRVAVAEIGKQ
+410 ATYARVGVAEVGKQ

-434 S
+434 G

>member
-1 MSDRRDVRRNAGHK
+1 MRTGLSRRHRRVESL
-15 RRPPRSRS
+15 R
-23 VTLPR
+23 L
-28 GRAVARARVR
+28 
-38 MHRTRHLGSVPAAS
+38 AA
-52 SVLCLAFALLLA
+52 AALLAVLVVA
-64 AGPGHAQAQSYRAY
+64 PEPARAQSYRAY

-86 VAVLEFTPA
+86 VAVLEFTPE
-95 GGLTVEKTIRV
+95 GGLSVEKVIRV
-106 GRFPAEI
+106 GRWPAEI

-163 ISLTPDGVLAFAVN
+163 VSLTPDGVLAFAVN

-198 EIEQVA
+198 EIEQVT

-251 PVADA
+251 PVDEP
-256 VAHGAGTSGGGMSG
+256 VAHGGGMGGGG
-270 AMAGG
+270 MAGG
-275 TGMRGGA
+275 TTGDMAGG
-282 AMGGSG
+282 MGGSG

-320 VESWSV
+320 IESWSV
-326 VRRIPADGAPYNLAL
+326 ARRIPADGAPYNLAL
-341 TSDGSRLL
+341 THDGSRLL

-357 VAVWDLETGEPLAK
+357 LAVWDLDTGERLAK

-376 EVTHGVA
+376 EVTHGVV

-389 YAFVTVEGIGGQ
+389 FAFVTVEGIGGQ

-410 ANYTRVAVAEIGKQ
+410 ATYERVGMAETGKQ

>member
-1 MSDRRDVRRNAGHK
+1 MMSRRFAG
-15 RRPPRSRS
+15 
-23 VTLPR
+23 
-28 GRAVARARVR
+28 A
-38 MHRTRHLGSVPAAS
+38 
-52 SVLCLAFALLLA
+52 ALLAVLA
-64 AGPGHAQAQSYRAY
+64 SAPTPAHAQSYRAY

-86 VAVLEFTPA
+86 VAVLEFTPET
-95 GGLTVEKTIRV
+95 GLTVEKVIRV
-106 GRFPAEI
+106 GRWPAEI

-137 NGYLLKYETGP
+137 NGYLLKYETGA

-198 EIEQVA
+198 EIEQVT

-209 HGSRMS
+209 HGSRLS
-215 PDGMHNYSA
+215 PDGTMHYSA

-251 PVADA
+251 AVADP
-256 VAHGAGTSGGGMSG
+256 VAHGAGMGGGRMSG

-275 TGMRGGA
+275 
-282 AMGGSG
+282 AMGVAPAGGTTGAMAGSG

-320 VESWSV
+320 LESWSV
-326 VRRIPADGAPYNLAL
+326 ARRIPADGAPYNLAL
-341 TSDGSRLL
+341 TRDGSRLL

-357 VAVWDLETGEPLAK
+357 LAVWDLETGEQLAK

-376 EVTHGVA
+376 KVTHGVV

-389 YAFVTVEGIGGQ
+389 FAFVTVEGIGGQ

-410 ANYTRVAVAEIGKQ
+410 DNYARLGVAEVGKQ

-434 S
+434 G

>member
-1 MSDRRDVRRNAGHK
+1 MTRGPSRRHRRA
-15 RRPPRSRS
+15 
-23 VTLPR
+23 T
-28 GRAVARARVR
+28 A
-38 MHRTRHLGSVPAAS
+38 HRLAA
-52 SVLCLAFALLLA
+52 AALLAVLVSA
-64 AGPGHAQAQSYRAY
+64 PQPARAQSYRAY

-86 VAVLEFTPA
+86 VAVLEFTPE
-95 GGLTVEKTIRV
+95 GGLSVEKVIRV
-106 GRFPAEI
+106 GRWPAEI

-163 ISLTPDGVLAFAVN
+163 VSLTPDGVLAFAVN

-183 HVPSTVSVVDTEEMY
+183 HVPSTVSVVDTEDMY
-198 EIEQVA
+198 EIEQVT

-251 PVADA
+251 PVAEP
-256 VAHGAGTSGGGMSG
+256 VAHGAGMGGSG
-270 AMAGG
+270 MAGG
-275 TGMRGGA
+275 TTGNMAG

-288 MAACSPTWTTL
+288 MATCSPTWTTL

-320 VESWSV
+320 IESWSV
-326 VRRIPADGAPYNLAL
+326 ARRIPADGAPYNLAL
-341 TSDGSRLL
+341 TRDGSRLL

-357 VAVWDLETGEPLAK
+357 LAVWDLETGEALAK

-376 EVTHGVA
+376 KVTHGVA

-389 YAFVTVEGIGGQ
+389 FAFVTVEGIGGQ

-410 ANYTRVAVAEIGKQ
+410 VNYERVGMAEIGKQ

-434 S
+434 G

>member
-1 MSDRRDVRRNAGHK
+1 MTRRRLA
-15 RRPPRSRS
+15 
-23 VTLPR
+23 TAALL
-28 GRAVARARVR
+28 AV
-38 MHRTRHLGSVPAAS
+38 
-52 SVLCLAFALLLA
+52 LLA
-64 AGPGHAQAQSYRAY
+64 AAGHAHAQSYRAY

-86 VAVLEFTPA
+86 VAVLEFTPQS
-95 GGLTVEKTIRV
+95 GLSVEKVIRV
-106 GRFPAEI
+106 GRWPAEI

-122 PSGEYWYLTLGHGFP
+122 PSGDYWYLTLGHGFP

-163 ISLTPDGVLAFAVN
+163 VSLTPDGVLAFAVN

-183 HVPSTVSVVDTEEMY
+183 HVPSTVSVVDTEDMY
-198 EIEQVA
+198 EIERVT

-209 HGSRMS
+209 HGSRLS
-215 PDGMHNYSA
+215 PDGTMHYSA

-251 PVADA
+251 AVADP
-256 VAHGAGTSGGGMSG
+256 VVHGAVMGGRMG
-270 AMAGG
+270 GG
-275 TGMRGGA
+275 TGGGTGA
-282 AMGGSG
+282 ETAGAGMGGSSG
-288 MAACSPTWTTL
+288 MASCSPTWTSL

-320 VESWSV
+320 IDSWSIG
-326 VRRIPADGAPYNLAL
+326 RRIPADGAPYNLAL
-341 TSDGSRLL
+341 THDGSRLL
-349 ATLKGSGH
+349 ATLKGSAH
-357 VAVWDLETGEPLAK
+357 LAVWDLETGAQLATV
-371 IESTQ
+371 ESAQ
-376 EVTHGVA
+376 KVTHGVA
-383 VTSDNR
+383 VASDDR

-410 ANYTRVAVAEIGKQ
+410 SNYARVGLAEVGKQ

-434 S
+434 G

>member
-1 MSDRRDVRRNAGHK
+1 MTKGL
-15 RRPPRSRS
+15 SR
-23 VTLPR
+23 R
-28 GRAVARARVR
+28 GRRATSHRLAAAALLAV
-38 MHRTRHLGSVPAAS
+38 
-52 SVLCLAFALLLA
+52 LAFA
-64 AGPGHAQAQSYRAY
+64 PEPAQAQSYRAY

-86 VAVLEFTPA
+86 VAVLEFTPEA
-95 GGLTVEKTIRV
+95 GLSVEKVIRV
-106 GRFPAEI
+106 GRWPAEI

-163 ISLTPDGVLAFAVN
+163 VSLTPDGVLAFAVN

-183 HVPSTVSVVDTEEMY
+183 HVPSTVSVVDTEDMY
-198 EIEQVA
+198 EIEQVT

-251 PVADA
+251 PVAEP
-256 VAHGAGTSGGGMSG
+256 VAHGAGMGAGG
-270 AMAGG
+270 MAGG
-275 TGMRGGA
+275 TTGDMAGT
-282 AMGGSG
+282 MGGSG

-320 VESWSV
+320 IESWRV
-326 VRRIPADGAPYNLAL
+326 ARRIPADGAPYNLAL
-341 TSDGSRLL
+341 THDGSRLL

-357 VAVWDLETGEPLAK
+357 LAVWDLDTGEPLAK
-371 IESTQ
+371 IETTQ
-376 EVTHGVA
+376 EVTHGVV

-389 YAFVTVEGIGGQ
+389 FAFVTVEGIGGQ

-410 ANYTRVAVAEIGKQ
+410 ATYERVGMAETGKQ

-434 S
+434 G

>member
-1 MSDRRDVRRNAGHK
+1 MRNGLSRQRR
-15 RRPPRSRS
+15 
-23 VTLPR
+23 
-28 GRAVARARVR
+28 RATS
-38 MHRTRHLGSVPAAS
+38 HRLPAAALLA
-52 SVLCLAFALLLA
+52 VFAFAPQPA
-64 AGPGHAQAQSYRAY
+64 HAQSYRAY

-86 VAVLEFTPA
+86 VAVLEFTPE
-95 GGLTVEKTIRV
+95 GGLSVEKIIRV
-106 GRFPAEI
+106 GRWPAEI

-163 ISLTPDGVLAFAVN
+163 VSLTPDGVLAFAVN

-198 EIEQVA
+198 EIEQVT

-215 PDGMHNYSA
+215 PDGTHNYSA

-251 PVADA
+251 PVAEP
-256 VAHGAGTSGGGMSG
+256 VAHGAGMGGGG
-270 AMAGG
+270 MAGG
-275 TGMRGGA
+275 TTGDMTG

-320 VESWSV
+320 LESWSV
-326 VRRIPADGAPYNLAL
+326 ARRIPADGAPYNLAL
-341 TSDGSRLL
+341 TRDGSRLL

-357 VAVWDLETGEPLAK
+357 LAVWDLDSGKLLAK
-371 IESTQ
+371 IESAQ
-376 EVTHGVA
+376 KVTHGVA

-389 YAFVTVEGIGGQ
+389 FAFVTVEGIGGQ

-410 ANYTRVAVAEIGKQ
+410 ATYERVGMVEIGKQ

-434 S
+434 G